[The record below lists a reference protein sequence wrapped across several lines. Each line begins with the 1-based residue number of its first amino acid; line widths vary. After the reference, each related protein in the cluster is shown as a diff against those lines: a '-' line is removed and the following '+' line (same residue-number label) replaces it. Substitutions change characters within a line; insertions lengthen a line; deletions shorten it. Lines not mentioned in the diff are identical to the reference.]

1 MESFLRKPFWFF
13 LFIKSDSSPQPSP
26 KERQKIGIPLLLALS
41 GTLEKQTG
49 LQKLVMKSWKW
60 LLKFVLLQL
69 NYNDFEMNSTIE
81 SNPLLDRLPKH
92 LKQFIK
98 PQDYSD
104 YTPINQAVWRY
115 VMRKNVN
122 YLSKVAHSS
131 YLEGLKKTG
140 IEIDHIPSMYGMNRI
155 LTEIGWAAVAVDG
168 FIPPNAFME
177 FQAYNVLVIAS
188 DIRQLEH
195 IEYTPAPDIIH
206 EGAGH
211 APIIANPEYAEYLRR
226 FGEIGCKAISSHKD
240 YEMYEAIRL
249 LSILKEAED
258 TSQADIDAAEKA
270 VEDLQNNMG
279 ELSEMAQIRNLHWW
293 TVEYGLIGTV
303 DNPKIYGAGLLSS
316 IGESA
321 WCMTDNVKKIPYDL
335 SAANQSFDI
344 TKLQPQLYVTPDFA
358 HLSMVLEEFAN
369 KMALRTGGLSGIN
382 KLIHSNAL
390 GTIELS
396 TGIQISGVFTNVIE
410 EEGKPVYIQTTGKT
424 ALSYREKELV
434 GHGTSKHPEGF
445 GSPIGKLKGINLAI
459 EDMSPRDL
467 SAYSITES
475 QNVTLEFEGDI
486 TVKGE
491 IITGSRNLHGEIILI
506 SLKNCTVTHGET
518 ILFQPEWGNYDM
530 AIGKKVVSAFSGP
543 ADVNSFDLISH
554 VPSSKTIKARHT
566 AERDDLE
573 ILYQTVRNS
582 RETKDTQTSL
592 EPIFEKLHTN
602 HPNDWLLAIEIAELL
617 KDRNEPQLL
626 QKVMVYLENLKA
638 KRPEVAHLIAGGLD
652 LIFDKEKA

>member
-1 MESFLRKPFWFF
+1 
-13 LFIKSDSSPQPSP
+13 
-26 KERQKIGIPLLLALS
+26 
-41 GTLEKQTG
+41 
-49 LQKLVMKSWKW
+49 
-60 LLKFVLLQL
+60 
-69 NYNDFEMNSTIE
+69 MNASIE
-81 SNPLLDRLPKH
+81 TNPLLERLPRH

-104 YTPINQAVWRY
+104 YTPINQAVWRF
-115 VMRKNVN
+115 VMRKNVD
-122 YLSKVAHSS
+122 YLSKVAHHS
-131 YLEGLKKTG
+131 YLDGLKKTG
-140 IEIDHIPSMYGMNRI
+140 IEVDSIPSMYGMNRI

-240 YEMYEAIRL
+240 YQMYEAIRL

-258 TSQADIDAAEKA
+258 TPQEKIDEAEKTVA
-270 VEDLQNNMG
+270 DLQNNMG

-303 DNPKIYGAGLLSS
+303 ENPKIYGAGLLSS

-321 WCMTDNVKKIPYDL
+321 WCMTDNVQKIPYDI
-335 SAANQSFDI
+335 SAANQNFDI
-344 TKLQPQLYVTPDFA
+344 TQLQPQLYVTPNFS
-358 HLSMVLEEFAN
+358 HLSLILEEFAN
-369 KMALRTGGLSGIN
+369 KMALRTGGISGIK

-396 TGIQISGVFTNVIE
+396 TGLQISGVFTNVLE

-434 GHGTSKHPEGF
+434 GHGTLTHSHGF
-445 GSPIGKLKGINLAI
+445 GSPIGKLKGFNLAI
-459 EDMSPRDL
+459 EDMSPKDL
-467 SAYSITES
+467 QAYSIVENET
-475 QNVTLEFEGDI
+475 VKLEFEGNI
-486 TVKGE
+486 IVEGE

-506 SLKNCTVTHGET
+506 SFRNCTVTHGET
-518 ILFQPEWGNYDM
+518 ILFQPDWGNYDM

-543 ADVNSFDLISH
+543 ADVNSFDLINT
-554 VPSSKTIKARHT
+554 VPKTTTIKAKHT
-566 AERDDLE
+566 DERDDLE
-573 ILYQTVRNS
+573 VLYQTVRMI
-582 RETKDTQTSL
+582 RENKDSKSEL
-592 EPIFEKLHTN
+592 KSVFEKLKNNHT
-602 HPNDWLLAIEIAELL
+602 NDWLLSVEIAELL
-617 KDRNEPQLL
+617 KDSDEKLL
-626 QKVMVYLENLKA
+626 QEVLVYLDQLKE
-638 KRPEVAHLIAGGLD
+638 KRPEVAHLISGGLD
-652 LIFDKEKA
+652 LIFDSSLPQRH

>member
-1 MESFLRKPFWFF
+1 
-13 LFIKSDSSPQPSP
+13 
-26 KERQKIGIPLLLALS
+26 
-41 GTLEKQTG
+41 
-49 LQKLVMKSWKW
+49 
-60 LLKFVLLQL
+60 
-69 NYNDFEMNSTIE
+69 MNTTIE

-131 YLEGLKKTG
+131 YLDGLKKTG
-140 IEIDHIPSMYGMNRI
+140 VEIDHIPSMYGMNRI
-155 LTEIGWAAVAVDG
+155 LAEIGWSAVAVDG

-226 FGEIGCKAISSHKD
+226 FGEIGCKAISSDKD
-240 YEMYEAIRL
+240 YQMYEAIRL

-258 TSQADIDAAEKA
+258 TPQSEIEKAEKA

-279 ELSEMAQIRNLHWW
+279 ELSEMSQIRNLHWW
-293 TVEYGLIGTV
+293 TVEYGLIGTI

-321 WCMTDNVKKIPYDL
+321 WCMTDNVKKIPYDI

-344 TKLQPQLYVTPDFA
+344 TKLQPQLYVTPDFSY
-358 HLSMVLEEFAN
+358 LSLVLEEFAN
-369 KMALRTGGLSGIN
+369 KMALRTGGLSGIK
-382 KLIHSNAL
+382 KLIQSNAL

-410 EEGKPVYIQTTGKT
+410 DEGKPVYVQTTGKT
-424 ALSYREKELV
+424 ALAYREKELV
-434 GHGTSKHPEGF
+434 GHGTIKHPEGF

-467 SAYSITES
+467 KAYDIYES
-475 QNVTLEFEGDI
+475 ESVTLEFEGDI

-506 SLKNCTVTHGET
+506 SLKNCTVTHKET

-554 VPSSKTIKARHT
+554 VPSSKTIKAKHT

-573 ILYQTVRNS
+573 LLYHSIRKI
-582 RETKDTQTSL
+582 RETKDTTTSL
-592 EPIFEKLHTN
+592 EPIFQKLRED
-602 HPNDWLLAIEIAELL
+602 HPKDWLLAVEITELL
-617 KDRNEPQLL
+617 KDRNEPKLL
-626 QKVMVYLENLKA
+626 QEVLAYLEKLKEN
-638 KRPEVAHLIAGGLD
+638 RPNIAHLIDGGLE
-652 LIFDKEKA
+652 LIFEKEKA